1 MIISKTPLRMSFIGG
16 GTDHLIN
23 ERSYGS
29 VITTSINKFIYLS
42 LINNHE
48 KKFLINY
55 SLREKVDKINK
66 IKHSIVRETLKYFKI
81 INPIEIHVAADITSR
96 GSGLGSSGTFSVG
109 LINLLAKY
117 KKVNLNKQKLAEIA
131 YYLETRRCKNIS
143 GKQDQY
149 QSAYGGF
156 NQIYFYQMVQSK
168 LKN

>member
-48 KKFLINY
+48 KKILINY
-55 SLREKVDKINK
+55 SLREKVDEINQ

-81 INPIEIHVAADITSR
+81 KIRLKYMLLQILLRVVVDLVHQEHFR
-96 GSGLGSSGTFSVG
+96 SV
-109 LINLLAKY
+109 
-117 KKVNLNKQKLAEIA
+117 
-131 YYLETRRCKNIS
+131 
-143 GKQDQY
+143 
-149 QSAYGGF
+149 
-156 NQIYFYQMVQSK
+156 
-168 LKN
+168 